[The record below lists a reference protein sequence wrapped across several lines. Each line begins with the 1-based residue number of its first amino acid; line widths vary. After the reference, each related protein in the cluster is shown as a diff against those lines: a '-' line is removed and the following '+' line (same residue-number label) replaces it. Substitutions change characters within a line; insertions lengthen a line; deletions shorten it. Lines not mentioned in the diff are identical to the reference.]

1 MSADGLYLLMF
12 TFGLVAFISG
22 GTYLL
27 MGIVYLLDKLGFNLE
42 ILKEDQINT
51 DFWQRLQDGETLTKD
66 NMFSN
71 E

>member
-1 MSADGLYLLMF
+1 MSADELYLLMF
-12 TFGLVAFISG
+12 TFGLVAFISC

-27 MGIVYLLDKLGFNLE
+27 MGIVYLLEKLGFNLE